1 MDIIKFCCLAGLL
14 VFFRNVDRSLAQYAF
29 NSSAHRQ
36 AKFRARM
43 DAINAWEIEIFI
55 LWKVHA
61 KDFYSR
67 LEAICCVPL

>member
-1 MDIIKFCCLAGLL
+1 
-14 VFFRNVDRSLAQYAF
+14 
-29 NSSAHRQ
+29 
-36 AKFRARM
+36 M

-67 LEAICCVPL
+67 LEAICCVPLWSVIIRVSDLTNDVFFVNSFSMYEINIFQEWEK